1 MHTARSG
8 VMRERV
14 RRIGERVLAGGAITF
29 EEAVELFERSDYDV
43 HELFH
48 VANRLRLNR
57 FGNRIHLCSIVNAKS
72 GNCPEDCGFCSQS
85 ARHATE
91 IQTYGLIS
99 TEGMVKAAR
108 KAGEQGAFA
117 LGVVS
122 AARGYSAAS
131 KDFRKIVEGIRAIVQ
146 DGRVEGHA
154 SLGIMGHEEFRQL
167 KAAGLTEFN
176 HNLETGRSFFPKI
189 CTTHT
194 YDERVN
200 TIKAAKAEGIR
211 VCSGGIIGMGE
222 EPAHRAELAFALKEL
237 DVDEIP
243 LNFLVSVD
251 GTMLEHVR
259 PLAPLDMLK
268 AIALFR
274 WILPTKN
281 IFICAGRQHLGEV
294 QSMIF
299 FAGASGAMVGDF
311 LTTKNR
317 SVSDDLKMFR
327 DLGLDFDGPLST
339 ASTLRQSSGQALRQ
353 SSGQAL
359 RPFDKAQDSG
369 QASTELRVT
378 TAF

>member
-1 MHTARSG
+1 MGATG
-8 VMRERV
+8 PEVMTGRV
-14 RRIGERVLAGGAITF
+14 RQIGERVLAGREIAF

-48 VANRLRLNR
+48 VANRLRLDR

-85 ARHATE
+85 ARHATQ
-91 IQTYGLIS
+91 IQKYGLIS
-99 TEGMVKAAR
+99 TEEMVKAAR
-108 KAGEQGAFA
+108 KASEQGASA
-117 LGVVS
+117 IGVVT
-122 AARGYSAAS
+122 AVRGYSAAS
-131 KDFRKIVEGIRAIVQ
+131 KDFQSIVEGIRAIVR

-176 HNLETGRSFFPKI
+176 HNLETGRSYFPKI

-194 YDERVN
+194 YDERVD
-200 TIKAAKAEGIR
+200 TIKAAKAAGIR

-237 DVDEIP
+237 DVDEVP

-251 GTMLEHVR
+251 GTGLENVT
-259 PLAPLDMLK
+259 PLPPLEMLK

-281 IFICAGRQHLGEV
+281 IFICAGRQHLGDL

-299 FAGASGAMVGDF
+299 FAGASGVMVGDF

-327 DLGLDFDGPLST
+327 DLGLTFDGPLSAPQPVSSPPVGERT
-339 ASTLRQSSGQALRQ
+339 KVRGGLSTSA
-353 SSGQAL
+353 AH
-359 RPFDKAQDSG
+359 
-369 QASTELRVT
+369 
-378 TAF
+378 

>member
-1 MHTARSG
+1 
-8 VMRERV
+8 
-14 RRIGERVLAGGAITF
+14 
-29 EEAVELFERSDYDV
+29 
-43 HELFH
+43 
-48 VANRLRLNR
+48 
-57 FGNRIHLCSIVNAKS
+57 
-72 GNCPEDCGFCSQS
+72 
-85 ARHATE
+85 
-91 IQTYGLIS
+91 
-99 TEGMVKAAR
+99 
-108 KAGEQGAFA
+108 
-117 LGVVS
+117 
-122 AARGYSAAS
+122 
-131 KDFRKIVEGIRAIVQ
+131 
-146 DGRVEGHA
+146 
-154 SLGIMGHEEFRQL
+154 MGHEEFRQL

-200 TIKAAKAEGIR
+200 TIKAAKAVGIR

-237 DVDEIP
+237 DVDEVP

-251 GTMLEHVR
+251 GTRLEKTTS
-259 PLAPLDMLK
+259 LAPLEMLK

-281 IFICAGRQHLGEV
+281 IFICAGRQHLGEL

-327 DLGLDFDGPLST
+327 DLGLDFDGPLSA
-339 ASTLRQSSGQALRQ
+339 ASTPQQGSGQAKLTI
-353 SSGQAL
+353 
-359 RPFDKAQDSG
+359 
-369 QASTELRVT
+369 AS
-378 TAF
+378 AH

>member
-1 MHTARSG
+1 MEATHRN
-8 VMRERV
+8 VMTERV
-14 RRIGERVLAGGAITF
+14 RRLGESVLAGGSIDF
-29 EEAVELFERSDYDV
+29 REAVELFERSDYDV

-85 ARHATE
+85 ARHATQ
-91 IQTYGLIS
+91 IQKYGLMS
-99 TEGMVKAAR
+99 TQEMVSAAR
-108 KAGEQGAFA
+108 KAAEQGAVA
-117 LGVVS
+117 LGVVT
-122 AARGYSAAS
+122 AVRGYSAAS
-131 KDFRKIVEGIRAIVQ
+131 KDFQKIVEGIRAIVQ

-154 SLGIMGHEEFRQL
+154 SLGIMGEEEFRQL

-176 HNLETGRSFFPKI
+176 HNLETGSSYFPKI

-194 YDERVN
+194 YEERID
-200 TIKAAKAEGIR
+200 TIRAAKAVGIR

-251 GTMLEHVR
+251 GTSLESIS
-259 PLAPLDMLK
+259 PLPPLEMLK

-281 IFICAGRQHLGEV
+281 IFVCAGRQHLGDL

-299 FAGASGAMVGDF
+299 FAGASGVMVGDF

-317 SVSDDLKMFR
+317 SVSDDLKMLR
-327 DLGLDFDGPLST
+327 DLGLSFDGPLPTLEQHSLT
-339 ASTLRQSSGQALRQ
+339 ATS
-353 SSGQAL
+353 
-359 RPFDKAQDSG
+359 
-369 QASTELRVT
+369 
-378 TAF
+378 

>member
-1 MHTARSG
+1 MGDARPD
-8 VMRERV
+8 VMTERM
-14 RRIGERVLAGGAITF
+14 RRIGERVLAGGAIAF

-57 FGNRIHLCSIVNAKS
+57 FGNRIHLCSIVNAKG

-85 ARHATE
+85 ARHATQ
-91 IQTYGLIS
+91 IQKYGLIS
-99 TEGMVKAAR
+99 TEEMVKAAR
-108 KAGEQGAFA
+108 KASEQGASA
-117 LGVVS
+117 LGVVT
-122 AARGYSAAS
+122 AVRGYSVGS
-131 KDFRKIVEGIRAIVQ
+131 KDFQTIIEGIRAIVQ

-154 SLGIMGHEEFRQL
+154 SLGIMGDEEFRQL

-176 HNLETGRSFFPKI
+176 HNLETGRSYFPKI

-200 TIKAAKAEGIR
+200 TIKAAKAAGIR

-222 EPAHRAELAFALKEL
+222 EPVHRAELAFALREL
-237 DVDEIP
+237 DVDEVP

-251 GTMLEHVR
+251 GTRLAGVS
-259 PLAPLDMLK
+259 PLPPLDMLK

-281 IFICAGRQHLGEV
+281 IFICAGRHHLGEL
-294 QSMIF
+294 QSLIF
-299 FAGASGAMVGDF
+299 FAGASGVMVGDF

-327 DLGLDFDGPLST
+327 DLGLTFNGPLSA
-339 ASTLRQSSGQALRQ
+339 ASTGLSTDSSTGLRTGLE
-353 SSGQAL
+353 
-359 RPFDKAQDSG
+359 RPA
-369 QASTELRVT
+369 TT
-378 TAF
+378 TAH

>member
-1 MHTARSG
+1 MRITRSDP
-8 VMRERV
+8 MTERV
-14 RRIGERVLAGGAITF
+14 RQIGERVLAGGAVGF
-29 EEAVELFERSDYDV
+29 QEGVELFERSDYDV

-85 ARHATE
+85 ARHATAV
-91 IQTYGLIS
+91 QKYGLIS
-99 TEGMVKAAR
+99 TEEMVKAAR
-108 KAGEQGAFA
+108 KASEQGASA
-117 LGVVS
+117 LGVVT
-122 AARGYSAAS
+122 AVRGYSAAS
-131 KDFRKIVEGIRAIVQ
+131 KDFQKLVEGIKAIVQ

-154 SLGIMGHEEFRQL
+154 SLGIMGDEEFRQL
-167 KAAGLTEFN
+167 KMAGLTEFN
-176 HNLETGRSFFPKI
+176 HNLETGRSYFPKI

-194 YDERVN
+194 YDERVS
-200 TIKAAKAEGIR
+200 TIKAAKAAGIR

-237 DVDEIP
+237 DVDEVP

-251 GTMLEHVR
+251 GTRLEEAV
-259 PLAPLDMLK
+259 PLQPREMLK

-281 IFICAGRQHLGEV
+281 IFICAGRQHLGEL

-299 FAGASGAMVGDF
+299 FAGASGVMVGDF

-327 DLGLDFDGPLST
+327 DLGLDFDG
-339 ASTLRQSSGQALRQ
+339 
-353 SSGQAL
+353 
-359 RPFDKAQDSG
+359 RPVAP
-369 QASTELRVT
+369 STELRAGPST
-378 TAF
+378 ELRATPERRAATASTGRNTGTAH

>member
-1 MHTARSG
+1 
-8 VMRERV
+8 MRTMALDMMTERV
-14 RRIGERVLAGGAITF
+14 RQIGERVLAGGAIAF

-48 VANRLRLNR
+48 VANRLRLNW

-91 IQTYGLIS
+91 IQKYGLMS
-99 TEGMVKAAR
+99 TEEMVKAAR

-117 LGVVS
+117 LGVVT
-122 AARGYSAAS
+122 AVRGYSASS
-131 KDFRKIVEGIRAIVQ
+131 KDFQKLVEGIRAIVQ

-176 HNLETGRSFFPKI
+176 HNLETGRSYFPKV

-200 TIKAAKAEGIR
+200 TIKAAKAIGIR

-222 EPAHRAELAFALKEL
+222 EPTHRAELAFALKEL
-237 DVDEIP
+237 DVDEVP

-251 GTMLEHVR
+251 GTRQENVSPLPPLE
-259 PLAPLDMLK
+259 MLK

-281 IFICAGRQHLGEV
+281 IFICAGRQHLGEL
-294 QSMIF
+294 QPMIF

-311 LTTKNR
+311 LTTTNR

-327 DLGLDFDGPLST
+327 DLGLTFDGPLSAPLRPDSAQ
-339 ASTLRQSSGQALRQ
+339 ASTPLRAGP
-353 SSGQAL
+353 L
-359 RPFDKAQDSG
+359 RPFDSAQDSA
-369 QASTELRVT
+369 QASTELRI
-378 TAF
+378 AAAS

>member
-1 MHTARSG
+1 MVA
-8 VMRERV
+8 RV
-14 RRIGERVLAGGAITF
+14 RRLGERVLAGGSIDF
-29 EEAVELFERSDYDV
+29 HDAVELFERSDYDV

-85 ARHATE
+85 ARHAAA
-91 IQTYGLIS
+91 IQKYGLIS
-99 TEGMVKAAR
+99 TGEMVNAAR
-108 KAGEQGAFA
+108 KAAEQGAVA
-117 LGVVS
+117 LGVVT
-122 AARGYSAAS
+122 AVRGYTAAS
-131 KDFRKIVEGIRAIVQ
+131 KDFQQIVEGIRAIVQ

-154 SLGIMGHEEFRQL
+154 SLGIMGEEEFRQL
-167 KAAGLTEFN
+167 KSAGLTEFN
-176 HNLETGRSFFPKI
+176 HNLETGRSYFPKV

-194 YDERVN
+194 YDERVE
-200 TIKAAKAEGIR
+200 TIKAAKAAGIR

-237 DVDEIP
+237 DVDEVP

-251 GTMLEHVR
+251 GTRLEGVT
-259 PLAPLDMLK
+259 PLPPLEMLK

-281 IFICAGRQHLGEV
+281 IFICAGRQHLGDL

-299 FAGASGAMVGDF
+299 FAGASGVMVGDF

-317 SVSDDLKMFR
+317 SVSDDLEMLR
-327 DLGLDFDGPLST
+327 DLGLTFDGPLPAHEHRST
-339 ASTLRQSSGQALRQ
+339 AA
-353 SSGQAL
+353 
-359 RPFDKAQDSG
+359 
-369 QASTELRVT
+369 AS
-378 TAF
+378 